1 MKLLFLFLSYFRL
14 LIIINEA
21 YVNIEQVVY
30 DKVKKN
36 RIVKDALLIIYQ
48 SVFYFL
54 SLFERKI
61 ILDKKWKMKLVD
73 GHFGFHD
80 RPSVNSSGLVISHR
94 NILGLK
100 NGIAEMA
107 DIYITDLSTSKSWFV
122 NTTHCYNNQQ
132 GSLVTWF
139 DEESI
144 IYNDIIDGDKK
155 TVICD
160 LEGKILRTISGH
172 FFSLSKDSRF
182 LSMLCFETFGK
193 GLQGYGYCFSR
204 CKNNNEKLDKTLK
217 IYDLS
222 KDEIVLKIP
231 IDFYSSS
238 PDLTPYGILDDGF
251 VYFSHTK
258 FNPSSNKMYFLL
270 RSSNLL
276 RNTSQ
281 LYVVDL
287 ETSFIKRLPSGGMVS
302 HLDWINDEKILA
314 FSNLKICDKYQYSIF
329 STNNDDVLTIK
340 SLLLN
345 KDGHPAVI
353 CENKFYTDTYPDKKR
368 FQTLFEVV
376 KNGNAFDVEQIL
388 KLRSP
393 MRFRG
398 VNRVDLHPRVS
409 LNNAYISLDSSF
421 SGKKKQ
427 IILYK

>member
-1 MKLLFLFLSYFRL
+1 M
-14 LIIINEA
+14 
-21 YVNIEQVVY
+21 NIERIVY
-30 DKVKKN
+30 DKVKNN
-36 RIVKDALLIIYQ
+36 RIVKDVLLIIYQ
-48 SVFYFL
+48 SVFYFF
-54 SLFERKI
+54 SFFERKI
-61 ILDKKWKMKLVD
+61 ILDPKWKMKIVE

-100 NGIAEMA
+100 NGIAERA

-122 NTTHCYNNQQ
+122 NTTRCYNNQQ

-144 IYNDIIDGDKK
+144 IYNDIIDGDNK

-160 LEGKILRTISGH
+160 LKGRILRTIPGH
-172 FFSLSKDSRF
+172 FFSISKDRRF
-182 LSMLCFETFGK
+182 ISMLCFETFGN
-193 GLQGYGYCFSR
+193 GLQGYGYCFSKYK
-204 CKNNNEKLDKTLK
+204 KNNDKLDKTLK
-217 IYDLS
+217 VYDIL
-222 KDEIVLKIP
+222 KDKTVLKIP
-231 IDFYSSS
+231 IDFFYNS
-238 PDLTPYGILDDGF
+238 PDLAPYGILDDGF
-251 VYFSHTK
+251 VYFSHTN
-258 FNPSSNKMYFLL
+258 FNPSSNKMYFLF

-287 ETSFIKRLPSGGMVS
+287 KSSSIKRLPTGGMVS
-302 HLDWINDEKILA
+302 HLDWIGDEKILA
-314 FSNLKICDKYQYSIF
+314 FSNLKSCDKYKYSIF
-329 STNNDDVLTIK
+329 STKNDGVLTVK
-340 SLLLN
+340 SPLLN
-345 KDGHPAVI
+345 KDGHPTVI
-353 CENKFYTDTYPDKKR
+353 SENKFYTDTYPDKKR

-376 KNGNAFDVEQIL
+376 ENGHKFDVKQIL

-421 SGKKKQ
+421 SGKREQ